1 MTNSTKELA
10 QRMQRSFRHVNTDS
24 DSEILLN
31 VFADELPPVSTAG
44 ELLYH
49 SGGSNCPEENHPGDR
64 LIVTAPRAGLQQFVG
79 GGPARQRQAW
89 TASSRDDYLGR
100 VPYTINWYEDSLM
113 SC

>member
-1 MTNSTKELA
+1 
-10 QRMQRSFRHVNTDS
+10 MQRSFCHVNTDS

-49 SGGSNCPEENHPGDR
+49 SGWSNCPEENQPGDR

-79 GGPARQRQAW
+79 GGRARQRHAR
-89 TASSRDDYLGR
+89 TAISRDDYLNLFLRSESGTCALHNQLVR
-100 VPYTINWYEDSLM
+100 RLIM